1 MQTEEAMIESP
12 CVKICELNGADI
24 CVGCGRS
31 RAEIGGWSAMS
42 NEQKKRV
49 VAAARERLKALE
61 PKPRGAGRK

>member
-1 MQTEEAMIESP
+1 M
-12 CVKICELNGADI
+12 KICELNGEDS
-24 CVGCGRS
+24 VGYGRS

-42 NEQKKRV
+42 NDQKKRV